1 MIRASYTSQTNPQ
14 FRILSQDQVQEI
26 HLAALKVLNR
36 IGVEI
41 PNADALSLLKEAG
54 ADVSGTRA
62 RIPPYLVEEALES
75 APSTVMLYTRDGRP
89 ALHLEG
95 RNVYFG
101 TYGTAPYTYNPYTGE
116 RQLTTKQDMADA
128 ARICDSLSNVDWAMP
143 MGVPADCPI
152 PTADRHQF
160 HAAILNQRKPLIASA
175 YSVAGLADIVEMA
188 SVIAGGLEA
197 LRLRPFI
204 GTPIDPSSPLR
215 IGEAVAGKLL
225 YMAERGLPIILNP
238 MPMCSGTVPS
248 TMAGNLVVTAAEDL
262 CGLVIAQTKRKG
274 TPVVLGGVLTIMD
287 MGTGVCTYGAP
298 ELSMMMAAFAE
309 LAQYYQIPMYGTAGC
324 SNSKVVDQQAAI
336 ESTIS
341 ILTTALSG
349 ANLVH
354 DIGVVDNAMTV
365 SLEALVMCD
374 EIIAMVKRIMGGIE
388 INQETLAVEVLEKV
402 GPGGHFL
409 SEEHTLRH
417 FKEHY
422 RSKLIDRQNYDA
434 WVETGALTMGDRMK
448 AKVQHILAE
457 YQPEPLPEDVQHEL
471 ERIVRRADEKAT
483 GT

>member
-1 MIRASYTSQTNPQ
+1 MIRGSYTSQTNPE

-26 HLAALKVLNR
+26 HLAALEVLSR

-41 PNADALSLLKEAG
+41 PNADALSLLEEAG

-62 RIPPYLVEEALES
+62 RIPPYLVEEALKS
-75 APSTVMLYTRDGRP
+75 APSTVILYTRGGQP
-89 ALHLEG
+89 ALHIED
-95 RNVYFG
+95 RKVYFG
-101 TYGTAPYTYNPYTGE
+101 TYGTAPYTYNHTGE
-116 RQLTTKQDMADA
+116 RHLTIKQDIANA
-128 ARICDSLSNVDWAMP
+128 ARICDYLPNVDWAMP
-143 MGVPADCPI
+143 MGVPADCPV

-188 SVIAGGLEA
+188 SVTAGGLEA
-197 LRLRPFI
+197 LRLRPFF

-215 IGEAVAGKLL
+215 IGEVVAGKLL
-225 YMAERGLPIILNP
+225 YMAERGLPIIFNP

-262 CGLVIAQTKRKG
+262 CGLVLAQTKRKG
-274 TPVVLGGVLTIMD
+274 APVIMGGVITIMD
-287 MGTGVCTYGAP
+287 MSTGVCTYGAP

-309 LAQYYQIPMYGTAGC
+309 LAQYYKIPMYGTAGC
-324 SNSKVVDQQAAI
+324 SNSKLVDQQAAI
-336 ESTIS
+336 ESAIS
-341 ILTTALSG
+341 ILMTALSG

-388 INQETLAVEVLEKV
+388 VNRDTLAVEVLEKV

-434 WVETGALTMGDRMK
+434 WMESGALTMGDRMK
-448 AKVQHILAE
+448 AKVQQILAE

-483 GT
+483 

>member
-1 MIRASYTSQTNPQ
+1 MIRGSYTSQTNPE

-26 HLAALKVLNR
+26 HLAALEVLSR

-41 PNADALSLLKEAG
+41 PNADALSLLEEAG

-62 RIPPYLVEEALES
+62 RIPPYLVEEALKS
-75 APSTVMLYTRDGRP
+75 APSTVILYTRGGQP
-89 ALHLEG
+89 ALHLED
-95 RNVYFG
+95 RKVYFG
-101 TYGTAPYTYNPYTGE
+101 TYGTAPYTYNHTGE
-116 RQLTTKQDMADA
+116 RHLTIKQDIANA
-128 ARICDSLSNVDWAMP
+128 ARICDYLPNVDWAMP
-143 MGVPADCPI
+143 MGVPADCPV

-188 SVIAGGLEA
+188 SVTAGGLEA
-197 LRLRPFI
+197 LRLRPFF

-215 IGEAVAGKLL
+215 IGEVVAGKLL
-225 YMAERGLPIILNP
+225 YMAERGLPIIFNP

-262 CGLVIAQTKRKG
+262 CGLVLAQTKRKG
-274 TPVVLGGVLTIMD
+274 APVIMGGVITIMD
-287 MGTGVCTYGAP
+287 MSTGVCTYGAP

-309 LAQYYQIPMYGTAGC
+309 LAQYYKIPMYGTAGC
-324 SNSKVVDQQAAI
+324 SNSKLVDQQAAI
-336 ESTIS
+336 ESAIS
-341 ILTTALSG
+341 ILMTALSG

-388 INQETLAVEVLEKV
+388 VNRDTLAVEVLEKV

-434 WVETGALTMGDRMK
+434 WMESGALTMGDRMK
-448 AKVQHILAE
+448 AKVQQILAE

-483 GT
+483 

>member
-1 MIRASYTSQTNPQ
+1 MIRGSYTSQTNPE

-26 HLAALKVLNR
+26 HLAALEVLSR

-41 PNADALSLLKEAG
+41 PNADALSLLEEAG

-62 RIPPYLVEEALES
+62 RIPPYLVEEALKS
-75 APSTVMLYTRDGRP
+75 APSTVILYTRGGQP
-89 ALHLEG
+89 TLHLED
-95 RNVYFG
+95 RKVYFG
-101 TYGTAPYTYNPYTGE
+101 TYGTAPYTYNHTGE
-116 RQLTTKQDMADA
+116 RHLTIKQDIANA
-128 ARICDSLSNVDWAMP
+128 ARICDYLPNVDWAMP
-143 MGVPADCPI
+143 MGVPADCPV

-188 SVIAGGLEA
+188 SVTAGGLEA
-197 LRLRPFI
+197 LRLRPFF

-215 IGEAVAGKLL
+215 IGEVVAGKLL
-225 YMAERGLPIILNP
+225 YMAERGLPIIFNP

-262 CGLVIAQTKRKG
+262 CGLVLAQTKRKG
-274 TPVVLGGVLTIMD
+274 APVIMGGVITIMD
-287 MGTGVCTYGAP
+287 MSTGVCTYGAP

-309 LAQYYQIPMYGTAGC
+309 LAQYYKIPMYGTAGC
-324 SNSKVVDQQAAI
+324 SNSKLVDQQAAI
-336 ESTIS
+336 ESAIS
-341 ILTTALSG
+341 ILMTALSG

-388 INQETLAVEVLEKV
+388 VNRDTLAVEVLEKV

-434 WVETGALTMGDRMK
+434 WMESGALTMGDRMK
-448 AKVQHILAE
+448 AKVQQILAE

-483 GT
+483 

>member
-1 MIRASYTSQTNPQ
+1 MIRSHYSSQTNPQ
-14 FRILSQDQVQEI
+14 FRILSQDQIHEI
-26 HLAALKVLNR
+26 HLAALKVLSR

-41 PNADALSLLKEAG
+41 PNADALSLLKGAG
-54 ADVSGTRA
+54 ADVSGSRA
-62 RIPPYLVEEALES
+62 RIPPHLVQAALES
-75 APSTVMLYTRDGRP
+75 APSTVTLYTRDGQP
-89 ALHLEG
+89 ALYLEH

-101 TYGTAPYTYNPYTGE
+101 TYGTAPYTYDPHTGE
-116 RQLTTKQDMADA
+116 RHLTVKQDMANA
-128 ARICDSLSNVDWAMP
+128 ARICDCLDWAMP
-143 MGVPADCPI
+143 MGVPSDCPI

-160 HAAILNQRKPLIASA
+160 HAAILNQRKPVIASA

-188 SVIAGGLEA
+188 SVIAGGAEA

-215 IGEAVAGKLL
+215 IGETVAGKLL

-238 MPMCSGTVPS
+238 MPMCNGTVPS
-248 TMAGNLVVTAAEDL
+248 TLAGNLVVTAAEDL
-262 CGLVIAQTKRKG
+262 CGLVIAQTKRTG
-274 TPVVLGGVLTIMD
+274 TPVVMGGVLTTMD

-341 ILTTALSG
+341 ILMTALSG

-354 DIGVVDNAMTV
+354 DIGIVDNAMTV
-365 SLEALVMCD
+365 SFEALVMCD
-374 EIIAMVKRIMGGIE
+374 EIIAMVKRMMGGIE
-388 INQETLAVEVLEKV
+388 INQDTLAMEVLEKV

-417 FKEHY
+417 FKEHH

-434 WVETGALTMGDRMK
+434 WMETGAATMGERMK

-457 YQPEPLPEDVQHEL
+457 YQPAPLPEDVQKEL
-471 ERIVRRADEKAT
+471 ERIVRRADEKAA
-483 GT
+483 GA